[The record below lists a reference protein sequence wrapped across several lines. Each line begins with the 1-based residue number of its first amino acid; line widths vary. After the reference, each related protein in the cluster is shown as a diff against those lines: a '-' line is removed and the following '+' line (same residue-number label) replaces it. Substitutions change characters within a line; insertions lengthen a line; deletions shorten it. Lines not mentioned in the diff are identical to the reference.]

1 MPIPSPWN
9 LHMTHLADHRIESP
23 RLILGALSAED
34 APALFACRGDPE
46 VARYQGWQPS
56 DMGEATDFIARNAT
70 VAFGHADAWC
80 QLAIRHRETIALIG
94 DFGIHFPASKNE
106 AVELGIS
113 LMPAQQGNGYA
124 REAMRAVI
132 AHLFGVMDYRRVIG
146 SVDPRNVA
154 SVALLRA
161 LGMRREAHH
170 RQSLY
175 WRGEWV
181 DDMIFAVLAS
191 EWPSLQARAEI
202 D

>member
-1 MPIPSPWN
+1 MAEAVK
-9 LHMTHLADHRIESP
+9 HYVQSP
-23 RLILGALSAED
+23 RLILDALRAED

-46 VARYQGWQPS
+46 VARYQGWQPAS
-56 DMGEATDFIARNAT
+56 FDEAADFIARHAA
-70 VAFGHADAWC
+70 VAFGQADAWC
-80 QLAIRHRETIALIG
+80 QLAIRRRDTAALIG
-94 DFGIHFPASKNE
+94 DFGIHFPASKDE

-113 LMPAQQGNGYA
+113 LLPAQQGNGYA

-132 AHLFGVMDYRRVIG
+132 DYLFGSLGYRRVIG

-154 SVALLRA
+154 SAALLRA
-161 LGMRREAHH
+161 LGLRQEAHH

-191 EWPSLQARAEI
+191 EWPPADATAAAAR
-202 D
+202 